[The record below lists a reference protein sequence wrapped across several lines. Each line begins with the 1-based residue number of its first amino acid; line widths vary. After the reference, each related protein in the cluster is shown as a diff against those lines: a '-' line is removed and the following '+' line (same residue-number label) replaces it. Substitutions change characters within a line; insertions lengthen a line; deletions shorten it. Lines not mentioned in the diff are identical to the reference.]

1 MNSSIRAGDFQGTH
15 VLRFRGDIRV
25 TLCGALDAYC
35 ERMIKDP
42 AFHAVVIDLE
52 QTENLDSTALGCL
65 ARLSIRV
72 KKLNQRVPTL
82 ICNSNNLKR
91 ILSSMGFHDVFMIV
105 DRAAYDALSLP
116 ALPEGIELPAGTDL
130 AMESTRARVIAAHKQ
145 LMSMND
151 ANAET
156 FRDLVDALEQ
166 EQTEGAPLDE
176 LRAAVSKQVPEQDQN

>member
-1 MNSSIRAGDFQGTH
+1 MHSSIRAGDFQGTH
-15 VLRFRGDIRV
+15 VLRFLGDVRV

-35 ERMIKDP
+35 DRMVKDP
-42 AFHAVVIDLE
+42 DFHAVVIDLE

-82 ICNSNNLKR
+82 ICNSSNLKR

-130 AMESTRARVIAAHKQ
+130 AIESTRARVIAAHKQ
-145 LMSMND
+145 LMALND
-151 ANAET
+151 TNAET
-156 FRDLVDALEQ
+156 FKDLVDALEQ
-166 EQTEGAPLDE
+166 EQRDGVLPSNEA
-176 LRAAVSKQVPEQDQN
+176 

>member
-1 MNSSIRAGDFQGTH
+1 
-15 VLRFRGDIRV
+15 
-25 TLCGALDAYC
+25 
-35 ERMIKDP
+35 
-42 AFHAVVIDLE
+42 
-52 QTENLDSTALGCL
+52 
-65 ARLSIRV
+65 
-72 KKLNQRVPTL
+72 
-82 ICNSNNLKR
+82 
-91 ILSSMGFHDVFMIV
+91 MGFHDVFMIV

-166 EQTEGAPLDE
+166 EQTEGAFLG
-176 LRAAVSKQVPEQDQN
+176 

>member
-1 MNSSIRAGDFQGTH
+1 MHSSIRAGDFQGTH
-15 VLRFRGDIRV
+15 VLRFLGDVRV

-35 ERMIKDP
+35 ERMVKDP
-42 AFHAVVIDLE
+42 DFHAVVIDLE

-82 ICNSNNLKR
+82 ICNSSNLKR

-116 ALPEGIELPAGTDL
+116 ALPEGIAI
-130 AMESTRARVIAAHKQ
+130 ESTRARVIAAHKQ
-145 LMSMND
+145 LMALND
-151 ANAET
+151 TNAET
-156 FRDLVDALEQ
+156 FKDLVDALEQ
-166 EQTEGAPLDE
+166 EQRDGVLPSNEA
-176 LRAAVSKQVPEQDQN
+176 

>member
-35 ERMIKDP
+35 ERMVKDP

-82 ICNSNNLKR
+82 ICNSNILKR
-91 ILSSMGFHDVFMIV
+91 ILSSMGFQDVFMIV